1 MRQLTPVRAAGL
13 AAGRPGPGRVV
24 FDPDVGLYAGRMV
37 VFGVAVDRHQRAWRD
52 HIAGMAE

>member
-1 MRQLTPVRAAGL
+1 
-13 AAGRPGPGRVV
+13 V
-24 FDPDVGLYAGRMV
+24 FDPDAGLYVGRMV

>member
-24 FDPDVGLYAGRMV
+24 FDPDAGLYVGRMV
-37 VFGVAVDRHQRAWRD
+37 VFGVAAGRHQRAWRD